1 MVADKID
8 LTAFLVRL
16 IKNFLAKLTLKIIL
30 IAKNIATKNVAK
42 NMKNLNE
49 ITGDEI
55 IRHHDMD
62 YGRLWNTLNITA

>member
-49 ITGDEI
+49 ITGDKI